1 MFLDFF
7 KIKKTKTKTKHVHK
21 QLKELNHGQVSN
33 THLRESF
40 LTHIARV
47 FGFVDENS
55 WKVEC
60 IWGITP
66 IFWERLKSCKFL
78 SQANKLKFF
87 KSIWNNLFGLMAG
100 EISSHIVDWNTECLD
115 FNLWQLGRMWPW
127 TPQKWKTGTN
137 LGTSVPN
144 RKSILRFWFLPQQ
157 RTIWSNMT
165 NNTTKVTSRHKNRFI
180 MLSNSRFRHR
190 FRNFSVYIRTFTFV

>member
-7 KIKKTKTKTKHVHK
+7 FKKKPKKQNNQKTESRHVHK
-21 QLKELNHGQVSN
+21 QLKELNQGQVSN

-47 FGFVDENS
+47 FGFVCENP
-55 WKVEC
+55 WEAEC

-87 KSIWNNLFGLMAG
+87 KRIWNNLFGLMVG
-100 EISSHIVDWNTECLD
+100 EISSHILDWNTKCLS
-115 FNLWQLGRMWPW
+115 FSLWQLGCMWPQP
-127 TPQKWKTGTN
+127 PQKW
-137 LGTSVPN
+137 
-144 RKSILRFWFLPQQ
+144 
-157 RTIWSNMT
+157 
-165 NNTTKVTSRHKNRFI
+165 
-180 MLSNSRFRHR
+180 
-190 FRNFSVYIRTFTFV
+190 